1 MEFTSSFDIATYDKL
16 TLPSSVS
23 THPPCLAGDDV
34 QAHIDAIIGSAWDFG
49 TESSLPLPTREYHG
63 PDVVVMM
70 FANVLEKTS
79 KTVVLVDSSNQ
90 RFFIS
95 FSSTKD
101 FEKSEV
107 LAYFNLTLDDELD
120 NYKHTNEIL
129 HDVQR
134 HTLILDSLHE
144 GHDKEHTI
152 VYNHSPDS
160 GLIHLRDIERQ
171 IDELR
176 EKLVVGSAKDNIL
189 RQMSI
194 HVRHQCLE
202 LTVKRNAMNRLI
214 DEVNVL
220 LMKQG
225 DDDAN
230 T

>member
-23 THPPCLAGDDV
+23 TQPPCLAGDDV
-34 QAHIDAIIGSAWDFG
+34 QAHIDSIIGSAWDFG
-49 TESSLPLPTREYHG
+49 TESSLPLPAREYYG

-101 FEKSEV
+101 FDKSEV
-107 LAYFNLTLDDELD
+107 LAHFNLTLDDELD

-160 GLIHLRDIERQ
+160 GLVCLRDLEQQ
-171 IDELR
+171 IKTLR
-176 EKLVVGSAKDNIL
+176 KSLVVGSPRDNIL
-189 RQMSI
+189 RQADS

-202 LTVKRNAMNRLI
+202 LEVKRYGMKKMIEEVNRLLS
-214 DEVNVL
+214 VL
-220 LMKQG
+220 PE
-225 DDDAN
+225 
-230 T
+230 

>member
-23 THPPCLAGDDV
+23 TQPPCLAGDDV
-34 QAHIDAIIGSAWDFG
+34 QAHIDSIIGLTWDFG
-49 TESSLPLPTREYHG
+49 TESSLPLPTREYYG

-101 FEKSEV
+101 FDKSEV
-107 LAYFNLTLDDELD
+107 LAHFNLTLDDELD

-134 HTLILDSLHE
+134 ASLRGYDVSENNNHKIIDNIDPNN
-144 GHDKEHTI
+144 GL
-152 VYNHSPDS
+152 VY
-160 GLIHLRDIERQ
+160 LRDIEQQ
-171 IDELR
+171 IKTLR
-176 EKLVVGSAKDNIL
+176 KSLVVGSPRDNVL
-189 RQMSI
+189 RQADS

-202 LTVKRNAMNRLI
+202 LEVKRYGMKKMIEEVNRLLS
-214 DEVNVL
+214 VL
-220 LMKQG
+220 PE
-225 DDDAN
+225 
-230 T
+230 